1 MGNSFGI
8 IVGARTCSPWLQED
22 LGGLMYGHSHQSGS
36 SLGMRQSSWG
46 VGGRNVRGGGSCFS
60 SSGPSL
66 GSNLPTRHEASAS
79 LLHVP
84 IPTESDCACRAQFTS
99 WGLAG
104 PFLSDPPHPHP
115 PPGSGPSRVLGA
127 LPSLPACRAPEC
139 WPASPYSWAS
149 TLCLLT
155 RHELK

>member
-36 SLGMRQSSWG
+36 SMGMRQSSWG

-60 SSGPSL
+60 SLGPSL

-99 WGLAG
+99 CAWRGLFFQTPLTPVLLRDLDQAG
-104 PFLSDPPHPHP
+104 CLVPFLPCQPVGLLSAGLLHHIH
-115 PPGSGPSRVLGA
+115 GPLRSV
-127 LPSLPACRAPEC
+127 
-139 WPASPYSWAS
+139 Y
-149 TLCLLT
+149 
-155 RHELK
+155 

>member
-60 SSGPSL
+60 SSGPVLAQIFPLAMKRQPPFSMSPFPPSL
-66 GSNLPTRHEASAS
+66 TVPAEPSSHHGAWRGLFFQTPLTPILLRDLDQAGCLVPFLPCQPVGLLSAG
-79 LLHVP
+79 LLHH
-84 IPTESDCACRAQFTS
+84 IH
-99 WGLAG
+99 G
-104 PFLSDPPHPHP
+104 PLRS
-115 PPGSGPSRVLGA
+115 V
-127 LPSLPACRAPEC
+127 
-139 WPASPYSWAS
+139 Y
-149 TLCLLT
+149 
-155 RHELK
+155 